1 MVLSRVVARQIGE
14 LNGGTL
20 SSGLR
25 GTISEEVIDG
35 EHVAVSGLLECA
47 GLKVSVGDLVMVPSA
62 VGFVKRCVRDSNG
75 RLLMVVALMEFIRT
89 VTEHSLL
96 FRETDDLDV
105 FDPLVASMP
114 RAWYPHDDDW
124 VLVL

>member
-1 MVLSRVVARQIGE
+1 MVLPRLLARQTGE
-14 LNGGTL
+14 LNAGTL

-25 GTISEEVIDG
+25 RKVEEEVFGG

-47 GLKVSVGDLVMVPSA
+47 GLKVSVVDLVMVPSA

-105 FDPLVASMP
+105 FDTLVASMP
-114 RAWYPHDDDW
+114 RAWYPNDDVW